1 MTLFSG
7 RLNALLAMALAA
19 LLALGA
25 VSAFAGPASDDPG
38 DVVTVD
44 NGDGDTEGDTEG
56 GDSGEVVCGVDGDTE
71 GNSEGDTD
79 GDTDGDTEGDADCDA
94 DGDAEGD
101 ADGDAEGDADG
112 EANGGEGEDT
122 HRVAQAIADTFGVTV
137 DEVLA
142 LHDSGL
148 GFGAIF
154 KLYLL
159 AAAGDTTVEA
169 LQSAAEGDGGFAFGK
184 LFKEEADGVSAL
196 SAGEDGIPKNLGQAV
211 SDGEN
216 DDEGA
221 DVAADGDGDD
231 DGSHGPPDH
240 ASAHG
245 RR

>member
-1 MTLFSG
+1 MLRTL
-7 RLNALLAMALAA
+7 LLSLVVVGTAVAVAVGAVTALADK
-19 LLALGA
+19 G
-25 VSAFAGPASDDPG
+25 GPGHGVDHGVANGLQDEG
-38 DVVTVD
+38 RADVVEAQDND
-44 NGDGDTEGDTEG
+44 NG
-56 GDSGEVVCGVDGDTE
+56 
-71 GNSEGDTD
+71 N
-79 GDTDGDTEGDADCDA
+79 
-94 DGDAEGD
+94 
-101 ADGDAEGDADG
+101 DG
-112 EANGGEGEDT
+112 EGAEA
-122 HRVAQAIADTFGVTV
+122 VAQAIADAFDDVSQE
-137 DEVLA
+137 DVLA
-142 LHDSGL
+142 LHEEGI

-245 RR
+245 RN

>member
-1 MTLFSG
+1 MTLLSG
-7 RLNALLAMALAA
+7 RLNVLLAMALAA
-19 LLALGA
+19 LLALGV
-25 VSAFAGPASDDPG
+25 VSAFAGPVPDDPG

-44 NGDGDTEGDTEG
+44 TG
-56 GDSGEVVCGVDGDTE
+56 
-71 GNSEGDTD
+71 
-79 GDTDGDTEGDADCDA
+79 DGDTEGDAD
-94 DGDAEGD
+94 GDT
-101 ADGDAEGDADG
+101 EGDADG
-112 EANGGEGEDT
+112 EANGGEGGDT
-122 HRVAQAIADTFGVTV
+122 PRVAQAIADTFGVTV

-196 SAGEDGIPKNLGQAV
+196 LAGEDGIPKNLGQAV

-240 ASAHG
+240 AAAHG
-245 RR
+245 R